1 MFSDSQKVFGSREQK
16 GQHTLVE
23 LPERLAL
30 NSFVHFPFEE
40 HDRHAMTRHYSI
52 RLNLNFLARPNLVAF

>member
-1 MFSDSQKVFGSREQK
+1 
-16 GQHTLVE
+16 

-30 NSFVHFPFEE
+30 NSFVHFGE